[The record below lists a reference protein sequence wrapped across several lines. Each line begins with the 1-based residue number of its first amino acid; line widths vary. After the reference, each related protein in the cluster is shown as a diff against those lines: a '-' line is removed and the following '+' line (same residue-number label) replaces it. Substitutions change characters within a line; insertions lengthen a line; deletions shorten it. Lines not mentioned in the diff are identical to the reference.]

1 MFASC
6 LLYFK
11 KSPWYPRGLCLSHL
25 GQTTH
30 AQISSVLQVSL
41 LIEQRKGVVF
51 NANIRWRGGGSHYL
65 VPRTATFPAH
75 MHVHTHKQ
83 QQLLGAFVILA
94 QEHGKEKQERR
105 EVGKKED
112 EG

>member
-1 MFASC
+1 M
-6 LLYFK
+6 
-11 KSPWYPRGLCLSHL
+11 
-25 GQTTH
+25 
-30 AQISSVLQVSL
+30 VS
-41 LIEQRKGVVF
+41 QRPLPKPFGTNDPCSNF
-51 NANIRWRGGGSHYL
+51 FCPPGFSLNRTEEGGCINANIRWRGGGSHYL